1 MIETL
6 SFPLSG
12 NRKEL
17 TEIKVQKSIIL
28 AGANGSGKTRLGT
41 WLEFDGPQSELVRRI
56 SAQKSL
62 SMPDSTQTTSMEEAE
77 CGLRYGYNRFQDV
90 RQNPLHYKTHQRW
103 NGKPSTS
110 LLNDYQHL
118 MTLLFTEMF
127 QKTIEHS
134 QGKTEKNE
142 SIIYKIKDIWEAV
155 LPHRE
160 LIIEAGRVKTK
171 LKNAQDGTYSA
182 SEMSDG
188 ERVVFYL
195 IGQCLTLQDE
205 KILVIDEPELH
216 LHKSIHSKLWE
227 LIEIAVPNCIFVY
240 ITHDLEFAARK
251 KNADILWVRS
261 FDGQNWLWE
270 PLPENDELPED
281 LLLEILGSR
290 EPVVLVEGTN
300 SSFDLKLYSLYY
312 ESSLVIPKGSCA
324 NVIQIVKGI
333 NESGLL
339 KSENVVGI
347 IDRDRRSDTEI
358 NNLYKNDIYVLDV
371 AEVENLFILP
381 EIFEVVCESLEF
393 LYSDKFSDLTEKVFA
408 LFESEIEMQVCKK
421 VSSEIMHKLRGFND
435 KSNTYTKLEINYQS
449 VIDGVDLDRYYQE
462 IESEY
467 KRVLLAR
474 DYMGVLK
481 YYNRKSLLTLAGE
494 VLGIKKGEYSNLV
507 IRLAY
512 GSKKEIIKSAL
523 SKYLPTL
530 D

>member
-12 NRKEL
+12 DYKEL
-17 TEIKVQKSIIL
+17 TEIKVKKSIIL

-41 WLEFDGPQSELVRRI
+41 WLEFDGPQNELVKRI

-62 SMPDSTQTTSMEEAE
+62 SMPESSQTTSMEEAE
-77 CGLRYGYNRFQDV
+77 CTLRYGYNRFEQV
-90 RQNPLHYKTHQRW
+90 QRNPLHYKTHNRW
-103 NGKPSTS
+103 SGKPSTS
-110 LLNDYQHL
+110 LLNDYEHL

-127 QKTIEHS
+127 QKSIEHS
-134 QGKTEKNE
+134 EGKTENNE
-142 SIIYKIKDIWEAV
+142 STIYQIKEIWEAV

-160 LIIEAGRVKTK
+160 LVIEAGKVKTK
-171 LKNAQDGTYSA
+171 LRNAQDGLYSA

-195 IGQCLTLQDE
+195 IGQCLTLKDE
-205 KILVIDEPELH
+205 KVLVIDEPELH

-227 LIEIAVPNCIFVY
+227 LIEIAVPDCIFVY
-240 ITHDLEFAARK
+240 ITHDLEFSAQK
-251 KNADILWVRS
+251 KNADILWIKS

-270 PLPENDELPED
+270 PLPENDDLPED
-281 LLLEILGSR
+281 LLLEVLGSR

-300 SSFDLKLYSLYY
+300 SSYDLKLYSLFYK
-312 ESSLVIPKGSCA
+312 SSLVIPKGSCA

-333 NESGLL
+333 NDSGLL
-339 KSENVVGI
+339 KNQCVVGI
-347 IDRDRRSDTEI
+347 IDRDRRSETEI
-358 NNLYKNDIYVLDV
+358 NNLSKNNIHVLDV

-381 EIFEVVCESLEF
+381 EIFEVVCESLELSF
-393 LYSDKFSDLTEKVFA
+393 SDKFSDLTEKVFA
-408 LFESEIEMQVCKK
+408 SFESEMEMQVCKK

-435 KSNTYTKLEINYQS
+435 KSNTYEKLETSYQS
-449 VIDGVDLDRYYQE
+449 VIAGVDLDNHYQE

-467 KRVLLAR
+467 KRVLSER

-481 YYNRKSLLTLAGE
+481 YYNRKSLLTLACE
-494 VLGIKKGEYSNLV
+494 VLGIKKGEYSSLI

-512 GSKKEIIKSAL
+512 GSKEDVIKSAL

>member
-6 SFPLSG
+6 SLPVSG
-12 NRKEL
+12 NHKEL
-17 TEIKVQKSIIL
+17 TEIKIQKSIIL

-62 SMPDSTQTTSMEEAE
+62 SMPDSSHTTSMEEAE
-77 CGLRYGYNRFQDV
+77 CALRYGYDRFQDV
-90 RQNPLHYKTHQRW
+90 RHNPLHYKTHQRW

-110 LLNDYQHL
+110 LLNDYEHL

-134 QGKTEKNE
+134 QGETEKNE
-142 SIIYKIKDIWEAV
+142 STIYKIKDIWEAV

-160 LIIEAGRVKTK
+160 LVIEAGKVKTK
-171 LKNAQDGTYSA
+171 LRNAQDGLYSA

-195 IGQCLTLQDE
+195 IGQCLTLKDE
-205 KILVIDEPELH
+205 KILVVDEPELH

-227 LIEIAVPNCIFVY
+227 LIEVAVPHCIFVY

-251 KNADILWVRS
+251 KNADILWIRS

-281 LLLEILGSR
+281 LLLEVLGSR

-300 SSFDLKLYSLYY
+300 SSFDLKLYSLFY

-333 NESGLL
+333 NDSGLL
-339 KSENVVGI
+339 KSESVVGI
-347 IDRDRRSDTEI
+347 IDRDRRSETEI
-358 NNLYKNDIYVLDV
+358 NNLSKNNIFVLDV

-393 LYSDKFSDLTEKVFA
+393 SFLDKFSELTEKVFTS
-408 LFESEIEMQVCKK
+408 FESEMEMQVCKK
-421 VSSEIMHKLRGFND
+421 VSSEIIHKLRGFND
-435 KSNTYTKLEINYQS
+435 KSNTYENLETSYQS
-449 VIDGVDLDRYYQE
+449 VIADVDLGRYYQE

-467 KRVLLAR
+467 KRVLSDR

-481 YYNRKSLLTLAGE
+481 YYNRKSLLTLACE
-494 VLGIKKGEYSNLV
+494 VLGIKKGEYSNLI

-512 GSKKEIIKSAL
+512 GSKEEIIKSAL